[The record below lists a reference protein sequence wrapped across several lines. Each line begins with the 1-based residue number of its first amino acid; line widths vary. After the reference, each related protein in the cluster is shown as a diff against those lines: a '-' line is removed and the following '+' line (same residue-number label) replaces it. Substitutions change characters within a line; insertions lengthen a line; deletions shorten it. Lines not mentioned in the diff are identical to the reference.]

1 MCHVSAHVYFYF
13 YFLKKNLINFY
24 KNKIKIATCQSDI
37 VSHGRDNV
45 MWQWQCHVSL
55 LDVKTLNVVLVFIIL
70 SQFGP
75 NFFKTK
81 SISSLYQI

>member
-1 MCHVSAHVYFYF
+1 M
-13 YFLKKNLINFY
+13 
-24 KNKIKIATCQSDI
+24 
-37 VSHGRDNV
+37 
-45 MWQWQCHVSL
+45 SL
-55 LDVKTLNVVLVFIIL
+55 LDVKSLNVVFVIL

>member
-1 MCHVSAHVYFYF
+1 M
-13 YFLKKNLINFY
+13 
-24 KNKIKIATCQSDI
+24 CQSDI
-37 VSHGRDNV
+37 VPRGRDNV

-55 LDVKTLNVVLVFIIL
+55 LDVKSINVVPVFVIL